1 MSEYREDIFDEED
14 GPEQNIFD
22 PEAEAEEREREAES
36 VMQRRI
42 HREIIRIQSG
52 EAEEE
57 LAEER
62 ERMAHEERERAE
74 AEERDRRRERSLW
87 RMITTGNFLTS
98 SGAMQIYRY
107 LIAIAVMCFFS
118 IFLTFMS
125 LNAERECRQMENYA
139 SVLRERSV
147 LLEEERY
154 SISSKGEIERML
166 QERGIVMIDL
176 SSQSRLV
183 DK

>member
-1 MSEYREDIFDEED
+1 MSRGFVKDGDIEEVPAVEQRAWIPD
-14 GPEQNIFD
+14 GVANLVTPE
-22 PEAEAEEREREAES
+22 
-36 VMQRRI
+36 
-42 HREIIRIQSG
+42 G
-52 EAEEE
+52 
-57 LAEER
+57 LA
-62 ERMAHEERERAE
+62 
-74 AEERDRRRERSLW
+74 
-87 RMITTGNFLTS
+87 
-98 SGAMQIYRY
+98 
-107 LIAIAVMCFFS
+107 
-118 IFLTFMS
+118 S